1 MSSRI
6 PASTL
11 DAYRQTNYQVQAAQP
26 FTLRIG
32 QRNAALTQLHLQHG
46 VSSSAF
52 VTACNP
58 YSSPLSQDENA
69 ERQQRLAQALTRD
82 GWQYLPGS
90 GKHFSGPWPA
100 EPSFLVLGIGREAA
114 DRLAQVFEQNA
125 YVYCAADCIP
135 KLVLL
140 R

>member
-11 DAYRQTNYQVQAAQP
+11 EAYRQTNYQVHAAQP

-32 QRNAALTQLHLQHG
+32 QGSAALSKLHSLHG

-58 YSSPLSQDENA
+58 YSSLLSQAENA
-69 ERQQRLAQALTRD
+69 ERQQRLAQALTRN

-114 DRLAQVFEQNA
+114 GRLAQAFEQNA